1 MPVTNG
7 ARYVKACWVTYI
19 HLFVTKCTVTYTVT
33 KWSPAWVTIDQ
44 NRGVS
49 LPDHVTKETW
59 KIYISLS
66 MFRTPICRCEPPTLS
81 LAECHRKRM
90 VVVCTELLLALKHVL
105 RQLPDTVER
114 LAPSRCRRLA
124 GNATYQLHANS
135 TSGRS
140 EKPGQHRCNPSVEAR
155 SGRSL
160 QNIST
165 AVILYYYCC
174 FV

>member
-1 MPVTNG
+1 MG
-7 ARYVKACWVTYI
+7 GQLDGIFLA
-19 HLFVTKCTVTYTVT
+19 
-33 KWSPAWVTIDQ
+33 
-44 NRGVS
+44 GS
-49 LPDHVTKETW
+49 LPHEFIILIVTLFICLW
-59 KIYISLS
+59 LINLSLSLSLS
-66 MFRTPICRCEPPTLS
+66 MFRTPICRCERTLS

-135 TSGRS
+135 TSCRS

-155 SGRSL
+155 SVRSL

>member
-1 MPVTNG
+1 MG
-7 ARYVKACWVTYI
+7 GQLDGIFLA
-19 HLFVTKCTVTYTVT
+19 
-33 KWSPAWVTIDQ
+33 
-44 NRGVS
+44 GS
-49 LPDHVTKETW
+49 LPHEFIILIVASFICLW
-59 KIYISLS
+59 LINFSLSLSLSLSLS

-155 SGRSL
+155 SVRSL